1 MAKSD
6 KLSPFGRHLRNMA
19 PSTYSHSNRYV
30 IAHGEPIKVAKA
42 ELLVRRYECRVKV
55 QANFDR

>member
-1 MAKSD
+1 
-6 KLSPFGRHLRNMA
+6 MA